1 MTAGWSAASLTQGPP
16 LLEVG
21 TVSRASVRA
30 AAPGAL
36 PVILPAAAGRTGF
49 LRACAGA
56 FSLPAWFG
64 GNWDA
69 LEECLGDLDVPEGG
83 LVVLWHGWRRRSRPA
98 TPSDCAIART
108 SSLRRCCGG
117 GTTCRRCRR
126 PCCPEPD
133 WAVAV
138 TGGSRR
144 LPPGRSG
151 LATASCRGSGPS
163 AGASSG

>member
-83 LVVLWHGWRRRSRPA
+83 LVVLWHGWRAFAAGS
-98 TPSDCAIART
+98 PSDYAIARDILAAAV
-108 SSLRRCCGG
+108 LRWREDG
-117 GTTCRRCRR
+117 RR
-126 PCCPEPD
+126 
-133 WAVAV
+133 AVV
-138 TGGSRR
+138 L
-144 LPPGRSG
+144 LPG
-151 LATASCRGSGPS
+151 
-163 AGASSG
+163 AG